1 MTLNSCCAAVSNTGR
16 LLLFSGERRP
26 RLPVDNDLHVLD
38 LESTSPSLRTFAA
51 LAGFRAPE
59 PRVGASAVH
68 DPHTNNLYVWGGRG
82 GVDMAPLDRFQAG
95 VWKPS
100 LDALDTPSTT
110 TLAWERLPA
119 VNDDSDTP
127 ADAPTRSRGGSAI
140 AAVTL
145 TRDSELVPI
154 RFGGFQL
161 PQVTQGTSTP
171 LDIYYMPNTNTWL
184 IVYPAPDPEH
194 GFPGAR
200 SVHGLVP
207 FVTRTNAT
215 LEGIPVALLHHG
227 ERDASSVGHAVL
239 ASFGTTHGSS
249 SHPRPHRPQVWS
261 GKSFASRVRSKSH
274 RQIEYANAFRTL
286 GTALPEPH
294 GWFPSA
300 SYVRDGKTRVVLTGG
315 LLSSNERSGE
325 VWVGDVEL

>member
-1 MTLNSCCAAVSNTGR
+1 MRFGFFRCPIDTLLVTHVANSVLARSSHSAAVSNTGR

-51 LAGFRAPE
+51 LAGSPAPE
-59 PRVGASAVH
+59 PRVGAAAVY
-68 DPHTNNLYVWGGRG
+68 DPHTNNLYVGRG
-82 GVDMAPLDRFQAG
+82 HGGVYMVPIDRFQAG
-95 VWKPS
+95 IWNLARYTRHPKANYIFMW
-100 LDALDTPSTT
+100 DAQRRADSPLLPTTSPLTPGISPQMHPPD
-110 TLAWERLPA
+110 LA
-119 VNDDSDTP
+119 DDSIGD
-127 ADAPTRSRGGSAI
+127 AI
-140 AAVTL
+140 AAVI

-171 LDIYYMPNTNTWL
+171 LDIYYMPSTNTWL
-184 IVYPAPDPEH
+184 TVNPAPDPGH

-207 FVTRTNAT
+207 
-215 LEGIPVALLHHG
+215 LSH
-227 ERDASSVGHAVL
+227 RDASSVGHAGAGVFWNDTWL
-239 ASFGTTHGSS
+239 LVVTSTSTSTPS
-249 SHPRPHRPQVWS
+249 LERKKPPV
-261 GKSFASRVRSKSH
+261 
-274 RQIEYANAFRTL
+274 E
-286 GTALPEPH
+286 GTALPEPR

-300 SYVRDGKTRVVLTGG
+300 SYIRDGKTRVVLTGG

-325 VWVGDVEL
+325 VCVGDVEL